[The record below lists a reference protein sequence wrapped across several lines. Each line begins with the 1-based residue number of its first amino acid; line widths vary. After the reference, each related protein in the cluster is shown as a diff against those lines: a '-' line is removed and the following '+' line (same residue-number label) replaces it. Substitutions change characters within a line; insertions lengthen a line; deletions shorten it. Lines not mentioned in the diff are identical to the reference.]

1 MIEQFISNL
10 QPSSFVASIQDTNMN
25 NKVFAPLL
33 LLCALP
39 VITGCGPDHNAAAV
53 SELQTQVATLEARD
67 QIRDL
72 FANYGRTLD
81 SRDFKAFGALY
92 ARESEY
98 AGGGGAAAHGPAE
111 IADQLEKALK
121 ANAFGA
127 NLHVFS
133 NEKIDVHGDSAT
145 ALSRGAF
152 YVQDA
157 AGQPTALIY
166 ATYKDELVR
175 EEGQWKFKR
184 REVIG
189 DIPGPSNE
197 EKIGMPLPKL
207 SGDWVISSSVG
218 GKTPITVYCSL
229 TQSRSNLSGT
239 CTPEMAKPTP
249 SALMG
254 NVSAWRARWGY
265 DVVFNGK
272 PGRVDFTA
280 NKMTE
285 TTLEGTLS
293 LSGTEAPFTAMR
305 K

>member
-1 MIEQFISNL
+1 
-10 QPSSFVASIQDTNMN
+10 MN
-25 NKVFAPLL
+25 NKVCAPLCL
-33 LLCALP
+33 LLAGAGMLTACSPA
-39 VITGCGPDHNAAAV
+39 PDHNAAALT
-53 SELQTQVATLEARD
+53 ELKDQVATLEARD

-81 SRDFKAFGALY
+81 SRDFKAFGLLY
-92 ARESEY
+92 AKDSEY
-98 AGGGGAAAHGPAE
+98 VGGGGAAAHGAAE
-111 IADQLEKALK
+111 IEAQLETVLK
-121 ANAFGA
+121 ANASGA

-157 AGQPTALIY
+157 AGQPTALIF

-175 EEGQWKFKR
+175 EDGQWKFKR

-218 GKTPITVYCSL
+218 GKTPITVYCTL
-229 TQSRSNLSGT
+229 VQQRSNLTGT

-249 SALMG
+249 SALTG
-254 NVSAWRARWGY
+254 DVSAWRARWGY
-265 DVVFNGK
+265 NVVFNGK

-280 NKMTE
+280 SKMTE
-285 TTLEGTLS
+285 TTLEGSLS
-293 LSGTEAPFTAMR
+293 LSGTVAPFTAT
-305 K
+305 KK

>member
-1 MIEQFISNL
+1 
-10 QPSSFVASIQDTNMN
+10 MN
-25 NKVFAPLL
+25 NKVFAPLM

-39 VITGCGPDHNAAAV
+39 LISSCGPDRNAAAV
-53 SELQTQVATLEARD
+53 SELQTRVATLEARD
-67 QIRDL
+67 QIREL

-81 SRDFKAFGALY
+81 SRDFKAFAALY
-92 ARESEY
+92 AKDSEY
-98 AGGGGAAAHGPAE
+98 VGGGGAAAHGPAE
-111 IADQLEKALK
+111 IANQLESVLK
-121 ANAFGA
+121 ANASGA

-133 NEKIDVHGDSAT
+133 NEKIEVHGDNAT
-145 ALSRGAF
+145 SLSRGAF

-157 AGQPTALIY
+157 AGQPVALIY

-175 EEGQWKFKR
+175 EDGQWKFKR

-189 DIPGPSNE
+189 DIPGSSNE
-197 EKIGMPLPKL
+197 EKAGMTLPKI

-218 GKTPITVYCSL
+218 GKTPITVNCTL
-229 TQSRSNLSGT
+229 VQTRSNLSGT
-239 CTPEMAKPTP
+239 CTPVMAKPEA
-249 SALMG
+249 SALTG
-254 NVSAWRARWGY
+254 NVNPWRARWGY
-265 DVVFNGK
+265 NVVFNGK

>member
-1 MIEQFISNL
+1 
-10 QPSSFVASIQDTNMN
+10 MN
-25 NKVFAPLL
+25 NKIHAPLCSL
-33 LLCALP
+33 FSTAFMITACGPAP
-39 VITGCGPDHNAAAV
+39 DPAAAITG
-53 SELQTQVATLEARD
+53 LKMQVATLESRE
-67 QIRDL
+67 QIREL

-81 SRDFKAFGALY
+81 SRDFKGFAALY
-92 ARESEY
+92 ARDSEY
-98 AGGGGAAAHGPAE
+98 VGGGGAAAHGPTE
-111 IADQLEKALK
+111 IAAQLEQVLK
-121 ANAFGA
+121 ANATGA

-133 NEKIDVHGDSAT
+133 NEKIDVQGDNAT

-152 YVQDA
+152 YAQDA
-157 AGQPTALIY
+157 AGQPVALIF
-166 ATYKDELVR
+166 ATYKDALIR
-175 EEGQWKFKR
+175 EDGQWKFKR

-197 EKIGMPLPKL
+197 EKAGMALPKL
-207 SGDWVISSSVG
+207 SGDWMISSSVG
-218 GKTPITVYCSL
+218 GKTPITVNCTL
-229 TQSRSNLSGT
+229 VQSRSNLSGT
-239 CTPEMAKPTP
+239 CTPVMAKPAP
-249 SALMG
+249 STLSG

-280 NKMTE
+280 SKMTD